1 MKCERED
8 TDLKVGDVILEV
20 DGESISTSKM
30 LEDIVKSSDG
40 KNLILKV
47 SRNDIEKNIE
57 ITPQID
63 ALSNEYKL
71 NIWVKDSSA
80 GVGTITFYEKN
91 EMMFAGLGHGVTETE
106 ENYIVPI
113 ETGAITFTDIYNIK
127 KGYANQPGEVRGTV
141 TNKIVGSIITNTDKG
156 IYGKIVDM
164 DFLKDKE
171 EIEVVGK
178 NKIAIGKASI
188 YTSVNY
194 GHKEMYDIEIEKVM
208 LKSSGNKNMIIKVTD
223 SKLISLTGGIVQ
235 GMSGSPIIQNG
246 KLIGAVTHV
255 LLNDPTTGYGVFI
268 ENMIDDMENIDI

>member
-268 ENMIDDMENIDI
+268 ENMIDEMENIDI